1 MKFILQNP
9 LSRKGIVKVTKHW
22 LRKKI
27 VERRL
32 WVLRRQE
39 VGRCKLDRGY
49 GGGTQGNPVEV
60 LGDEAAL
67 NGLEAFYSVLFETKS
82 HVA

>member
-22 LRKKI
+22 LRKKT

-32 WVLRRQE
+32 WALRRQE
-39 VGRCKLDRGY
+39 VGRCNLDRGMVVAPRR
-49 GGGTQGNPVEV
+49 TQ
-60 LGDEAAL
+60 
-67 NGLEAFYSVLFETKS
+67 
-82 HVA
+82 

>member
-27 VERRL
+27 VALGAEEARSGKMQTRQRL
-32 WVLRRQE
+32 
-39 VGRCKLDRGY
+39 
-49 GGGTQGNPVEV
+49 
-60 LGDEAAL
+60 
-67 NGLEAFYSVLFETKS
+67 
-82 HVA
+82 